1 MTHSDKKVCLK
12 EIEWRDVRDFMSGT
26 KEYRIHLDATLGS
39 IKTIALSAL
48 LAILVP
54 SIIFWVQLGEMKRQV
69 NINTERLD
77 VIESV
82 LRAK

>member
-1 MTHSDKKVCLK
+1 MTHSEQEACLK
-12 EIEWRDVRDFMSGT
+12 EQEWRDVRDFMSGT
-26 KEYRIHLDATLGS
+26 KEYRIHLDDTLGS
-39 IKTIALSAL
+39 IKNIAIAAL

-77 VIESV
+77 IIEAT